1 MLLKRQ
7 IQIAVHLKKNKVL
20 LSTNTEGFSSLRY
33 LYSLLN
39 EFIINV
45 YDVYP
50 GSHMNNHENLTV
62 LFANQGALLLD
73 F

>member
-45 YDVYP
+45 YDAYL
-50 GSHMNNHENLTV
+50 GNHMNNHENLYV